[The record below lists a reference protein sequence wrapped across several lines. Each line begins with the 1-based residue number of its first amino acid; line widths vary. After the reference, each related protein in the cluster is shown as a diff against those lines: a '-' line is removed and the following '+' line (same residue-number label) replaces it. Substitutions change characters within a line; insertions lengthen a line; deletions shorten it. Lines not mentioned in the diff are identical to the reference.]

1 MVFFTLDDKLLSVL
15 EDLPLKINESTV
27 FADIM
32 STYGLIPNEV
42 RDDVYS
48 FIEMEDYTNEFLN
61 SYILQAFKDCLS
73 TNGQE
78 LVQQLVMLL
87 EKYEDVL
94 NIGNIP
100 QMKKKTLCK
109 FFVGRINHS
118 FFNYTL
124 DESIKL

>member
-15 EDLPLKINESTV
+15 EDLPLKIKESTV

-48 FIEMEDYTNEFLN
+48 FIEIEDCTDEFLN
-61 SYILQAFKDCLS
+61 SYILQAFKDCLT

-87 EKYEDVL
+87 EKYKHVL
-94 NIGNIP
+94 SIGNIP
-100 QMKKKTLCK
+100 QIMKKTLCK
-109 FFVGRINHS
+109 CFVG
-118 FFNYTL
+118 
-124 DESIKL
+124 SIKH

>member
-1 MVFFTLDDKLLSVL
+1 MTWFFTLDDKLLSVL
-15 EDLPLKINESTV
+15 EDLPLKIKECTV

-48 FIEMEDYTNEFLN
+48 FIEIEDYTDEFLN
-61 SYILQAFKDCLS
+61 SYILQAFKDCLT
-73 TNGQE
+73 TNGQEE

-87 EKYEDVL
+87 EKYKNVL

-109 FFVGRINHS
+109 FFVGRIKHS
-118 FFNYTL
+118 FFNYT
-124 DESIKL
+124 